1 MHPRR
6 LILLAFLL
14 VLLRPV
20 SAVPS
25 SGASRLSEAAG
36 WLQQYLRIDTSNP
49 PGNEGKGVAF
59 LAGLLQKEGIPSRVL
74 TSPRGRANLYAR
86 LSSPRSGGRA
96 VLLLHHIDV
105 VPAGAGWTVP
115 PFAGQVRE
123 GYLWGRG
130 ALDDK
135 SLGIVQLAAMLELK
149 RGQAV
154 LERDVVLLAVAD
166 EESGGGEGTAWLLA
180 RHPDL
185 FRGVEGVIGE
195 GGRSQVTPAGKLLW
209 WGVEVAQKRPLWLE
223 VSTAGR
229 GGHGSGLNPDSAN
242 HQLIQG
248 LARLLAP
255 PPRWRVSPPARTYS
269 KALAPHQNAH
279 WRRVFSNIDAIVTET
294 GPKEFL
300 MPGMANLFI
309 DTVQATVL
317 RGGERI
323 NVIPGRAWARLDI
336 RLLPDTDSAAFLA
349 EVKRRLGPGFTVKVL
364 VTSPPAA
371 PSPTSGRL
379 YGALESALGREAPVV
394 PAFIPGFTDS
404 RFFRERGIP
413 AYGVSPFKLG
423 PADSR
428 GIHGPDERIPLAEI
442 DRGVE
447 RMSRILS
454 SYARP
459 K

>member
-1 MHPRR
+1 M
-6 LILLAFLL
+6 
-14 VLLRPV
+14 
-20 SAVPS
+20 
-25 SGASRLSEAAG
+25 SETAG

-49 PGNEGKGVAF
+49 PGQEGRGAAF
-59 LAGLLQKEGIPSRVL
+59 LAAILRKEGISSQTL
-74 TSPRGRANLYAR
+74 TSPKGRVSLYAR

-96 VLLLHHIDV
+96 VLLLHHVDV
-105 VPAGAGWTVP
+105 VPAGPGWTVP
-115 PFAGQVRE
+115 AFAGQVRD

-135 SLGIVQLAAMLELK
+135 SLGIVQLAAVVDLK
-149 RGQAV
+149 RRRAM
-154 LERDVVLLAVAD
+154 LDRDVILLAVAD

-180 RHPDL
+180 KHPEL

-195 GGRSQVTPAGKLLW
+195 GGRSQVSPQGKVSW

-223 VSTAGR
+223 VSTSGR

-242 HQLIQG
+242 HQLVQG

-255 PPRWRVSPPARTYS
+255 PPKWRVSPPVRAFC
-269 KALAPHQNAH
+269 KALAPHQNAL
-279 WRRVFSNIDAIVTET
+279 WRRIFSNIDAVITEK

-309 DTVQATVL
+309 DTVQVTVL
-317 RGGERI
+317 RGGDRI
-323 NVIPGRAWARLDI
+323 NVIPERAWARLDI

-349 EVKRRLGPGFTVKVL
+349 EVKRRLGPGVAVKVL
-364 VTSPPAA
+364 VTSPPAT
-371 PSPTSGRL
+371 PSPASGRL
-379 YGALESALGREAPVV
+379 WSALASGLGSEGPVI
-394 PAFIPGFTDS
+394 PTFIPGFTDS
-404 RFFRERGIP
+404 RYFRERGIP

-442 DRGVE
+442 DRGAQ
-447 RMSRILS
+447 RMGRIVAAYANSKSR
-454 SYARP
+454 
-459 K
+459 